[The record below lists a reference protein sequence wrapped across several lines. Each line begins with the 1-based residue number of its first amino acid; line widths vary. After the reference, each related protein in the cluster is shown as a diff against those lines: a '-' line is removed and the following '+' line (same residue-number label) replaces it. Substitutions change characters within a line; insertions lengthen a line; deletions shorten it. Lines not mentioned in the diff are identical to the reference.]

1 MQFYVA
7 EALKQLLFPFTWQHS
22 YIQPAGIALAA
33 YAESPTP
40 VIFCCSPLDM
50 DFDYFM
56 ELEREGGMSNLAI
69 LDIDGS
75 YTNNQKF
82 QSMNNE

>member
-1 MQFYVA
+1 MA

-22 YIQPAGIALAA
+22 YIQPAGKSLAD

-40 VIFCCSPLDM
+40 VIFSCSPLSC

-56 ELEREGGMSNLAI
+56 NLEEEGGMKNLAI

-75 YTNNQKF
+75 YTNNQNF
-82 QSMNNE
+82 A

>member
-7 EALKQLLFPFTWQHS
+7 EALKKLLFPLTWQHS
-22 YIQPAGIALAA
+22 YIQPAGVGLSG

-40 VIFCCSPLDM
+40 VIFCCSPLAM
-50 DFDYFM
+50 DFDYFIN
-56 ELEREGGMSNLAI
+56 LEAESGLGNLAI

-75 YTNNQKF
+75 YTNEK
-82 QSMNNE
+82 